1 MFNKNS
7 AADIN
12 KTICNKKWRINGFL
26 PFVKEL
32 FEKKTVM
39 DKTDAFALDK
49 SDIYK
54 LRNLQ
59 LNKSKI

>member
-1 MFNKNS
+1 MVFSHFLKNYL
-7 AADIN
+7 
-12 KTICNKKWRINGFL
+12 K
-26 PFVKEL
+26 
-32 FEKKTVM
+32 KKTVM

-49 SDIYK
+49 SDIYE